1 LSLAEKLIVIGQR
14 LTQPAQD
21 MVVPA
26 VWHQRTVVEQAII
39 LVLIA
44 KDISNIL
51 LLITITTCTSALYK
65 VFPLS
70 LRPSASQPGTRH
82 HL

>member
-51 LLITITTCTSALYK
+51 LITITTCTSALYK